1 MIHTF
6 RGNRMERNYRITENS
21 KSSYNKSEKKQIT
34 INIDV
39 TAIEYFKEQAA
50 SYGLPYQTLINL
62 YLVDCARINRHIQ
75 LSFI

>member
-1 MIHTF
+1 MDRT
-6 RGNRMERNYRITENS
+6 NRFSEST
-21 KSSYNKSEKKQIT
+21 KQSYTKSEKKQIT

-39 TAIEYFKEQAA
+39 TAIEYFKGQAS

-62 YLVDCARINRHIQ
+62 YLMDCARTNRHIQ